1 MVFQRNGFPQFGE
14 FSSVLAEPSEF
25 SIYGKHIKRYIFNKL
40 TVVQRI
46 DI

>member
-1 MVFQRNGFPQFGE
+1 MVFQLNGFPQFTE

-25 SIYGKHIKRYIFNKL
+25 SIYGKHIKRYVFNKL
-40 TVVQRI
+40 TVVQCI